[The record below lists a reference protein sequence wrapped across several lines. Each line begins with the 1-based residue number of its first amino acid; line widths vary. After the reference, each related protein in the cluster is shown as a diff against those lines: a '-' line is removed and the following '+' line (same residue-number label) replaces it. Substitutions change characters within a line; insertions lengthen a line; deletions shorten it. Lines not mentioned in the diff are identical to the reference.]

1 MKPLTYEA
9 VRKDPEL
16 LQALIRQAHRER
28 AEAVHRLLIAPIQAF
43 FKARPKAAP
52 VLRNRPC

>member
-9 VRKDPEL
+9 VQKHPEL
-16 LQALIRQAHRER
+16 LQALIRRAHRER
-28 AEAVHRLLIAPIQAF
+28 AEAVHRLLIAPVQAF
-43 FKARPKAAP
+43 FTAWPKAVP